1 MRSSADPLYVL
12 FEQHLYSAL
21 VEDETTDDFLARVV
35 GDYLARLS
43 QTSIIPQHIRPAIE
57 EDLRDEVLE
66 MLRKKT
72 YGHYNLREFRKAA
85 SVPAAPGVAT
95 APAAA
100 ESTAT
105 PVPAK
110 PARASTPRARRRRAS

>member
-1 MRSSADPLYVL
+1 MRSSADPLYSL

-85 SVPAAPGVAT
+85 SIATTTGVPAASPSAD
-95 APAAA
+95 
-100 ESTAT
+100 AT
-105 PVPAK
+105 PEPVQAK
-110 PARASTPRARRRRAS
+110 PARASNSRARRRRAS